1 MKIKSSFIV
10 LLLVTCSIF
19 YSSCSNDAIIRN
31 QLTGGIWN
39 VEQFEL
45 REYTGN
51 NLLSEQIIFD
61 FGEYTFFDDGTGE
74 YFEYG
79 GGFFQNFVWNTDGF
93 ELVIVINNQPIVYEV
108 LQNGAD
114 FQVWRTYIDY
124 GPQDYDEIVMR
135 LFRF

>member
-1 MKIKSSFIV
+1 MNSKSIMLVLFLAFVSIV
-10 LLLVTCSIF
+10 
-19 YSSCSNDAIIRN
+19 YSSCSNDSIIRN

-45 REYTGN
+45 REFSN
-51 NLLSEQIIFD
+51 NDLLSEQIYFD
-61 FGEYTFFDDGTGE
+61 YGEYTFFDDGTGE
-74 YFEYG
+74 FFDYA
-79 GGFFQNFVWNTDGF
+79 GGFFQDFVWNTDGF

-114 FQVWRTYIDY
+114 LQVWRTYIDY
-124 GPQDYDEIVMR
+124 GPDDYDEIVMR